1 LPDEAREATEAYRE
15 EMDVLGG
22 FIAER
27 CIVDTRMPSLLS
39 RRSMRPPGRTRP
51 ASAP

>member
-15 EMDVLGG
+15 EMDVRGG

-27 CIVDTRMPSLLS
+27 CIVD
-39 RRSMRPPGRTRP
+39 PGCLRYCRG
-51 ASAP
+51 AL